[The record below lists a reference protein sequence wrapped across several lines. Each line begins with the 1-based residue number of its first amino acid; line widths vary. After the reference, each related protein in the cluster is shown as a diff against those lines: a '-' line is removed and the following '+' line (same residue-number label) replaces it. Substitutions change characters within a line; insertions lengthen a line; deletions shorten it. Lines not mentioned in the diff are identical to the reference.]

1 MGGRTLT
8 LLLVFWVGL
17 LGAQTCSL
25 NLSLRDSISGKSLP
39 GVLVWAESP
48 RFMDAVTGAKGTC
61 IFGGLESGEWRFRCV
76 HLGYMATTLLV
87 EIGDEAEQTVSLTL
101 IPLELDLGTAE
112 VEGRTSREMISLRA
126 VEAGSVFSGMK
137 SHLIRP
143 EARASNLVSSRQVYA
158 KVPGLNIWESDGAGI
173 QLGIGGRGLSPNR
186 TSHFNVRQNGF
197 DISADPLGYPE
208 SYYTPPLEAVE
219 RIDVVRGA
227 GALQYGTQFGGLIN
241 FRMKHAHVGDSL
253 VVVAKQTFG
262 TYGLRDTI
270 SPALASSNS
279 VVHLQGSLPSGVTYF
294 GFYQHK
300 RGAGWRPNGDYR
312 VHTGHINLQYAP
324 SDHSEWGIEFTHMDY
339 LAQQSGGLLDSQFEQ
354 DPRRAFRE
362 RNWFAVNW
370 NLAAVHNVTQFSP
383 LTEWRTTAFGLA
395 ASRKAL
401 GFLGQA
407 GRVDFEENNR
417 DLIWGEFRNVGVE
430 SRLLHRVNIRERIG
444 VLLLGAR
451 FFQGNSHARQGTA
464 PAGSEPTFTLSDPD
478 TFAGTDYRFP
488 NTNLTLFT
496 QNIIPLGKHLSLTPG
511 VRLEHISTRAKGTVL
526 ETVLNGAGQIVDD
539 TLYTDTR
546 SRSRTFLLAG
556 MGLSYQPEPHF
567 ELYANA
573 VQNYRAIN
581 FSDIQVQGLSIV
593 VDPNIQDERG
603 ANLDLGIRGDL
614 KGKMQYDI
622 SAFALFYRDRIGAY
636 NTAIADPVLVQ
647 RVIRYRTNVSNAR
660 ILGLEGLVQGTV
672 RLGED
677 TDAPHV
683 HWFVNCALT
692 HGEYLSNGSDADSLA
707 LDVAGNRVEL
717 VPAVT
722 SKVGAAFAWR
732 RFTFSTQYT
741 YTSEQFTDATNAER
755 TPGAVDGLVPAYAVL
770 DFGAK
775 WQRGRVTLEAN
786 LNNALNTPY
795 FTRRAAGYPGPGI
808 IPADGRA
815 FFLGVGVQI

>member
-8 LLLVFWVGL
+8 LLLVFWAGL
-17 LGAQTCSL
+17 LGAQTCTL
-25 NLSLRDSISGKSLP
+25 TLSLRDSTSENSLS

-61 IFGGLESGEWRFRCV
+61 AFGGLEPGEWRFRCV
-76 HLGYMATTLLV
+76 HSGYMATTLLV
-87 EIGDEAEQTVSLTL
+87 EIGEVAEQSVNLTL
-101 IPLELDLGTAE
+101 IPLEFDLGTAQ
-112 VEGRTSREMISLRA
+112 VEGRANREMISLRP

-143 EARASNLVSSRQVYA
+143 EARAANVTSSRQVYA

-241 FRMKHAHVGDSL
+241 FRMKHAHPGDSL
-253 VVVAKQTFG
+253 MVRIKQTFG

-279 VVHLQGSLPSGVTYF
+279 VVHAQGSLPSGVTYL

-312 VHTGHINLQYAP
+312 VHTGHVNFQYAP
-324 SDHSEWGIEFTHMDY
+324 SDRSEWGVEFTHMDY

-383 LTEWRTTAFGLA
+383 LTEWRTTAFGLS

-407 GRVDFEENNR
+407 GRVDFEENPR
-417 DLIWGEFRNVGVE
+417 DLIWGEFRNMGVE
-430 SRLLHRVNIRERIG
+430 SRLLHRVNVRERIA
-444 VLLLGAR
+444 VLLVGAR
-451 FFQGNSHARQGTA
+451 VFQGNSHARQGVA
-464 PAGSEPTFTLSDPD
+464 PAGTDPTFTFSDPE

-488 NTNLTLFT
+488 NTNVALFT

-511 VRLEHISTRAKGTVL
+511 VRLEHISTRANGTVR

-546 SRSRTFLLAG
+546 ERARTFVLAG
-556 MGLSYQPEPHF
+556 MGLSYQPSPDF

-603 ANLDLGIRGDL
+603 ANLDLGVRGDL
-614 KGKMQYDI
+614 NGSVQYDI
-622 SAFALFYRDRIGAY
+622 SGFALFYRDRIGAF
-636 NTAIADPVLVQ
+636 NTAIPDPILVQ
-647 RVIRYRTNVSNAR
+647 RVIRYRTNISDAR
-660 ILGLEGLVQGTV
+660 ILGVEGLIQGTI
-672 RLGED
+672 RLWED
-677 TDAPHV
+677 PDAPHL
-683 HWFVNCALT
+683 HWFINGALT
-692 HGEYLSNGSDADSLA
+692 EGKYLTSEESAFS
-707 LDVAGNRVEL
+707 GNQVEL

-722 SKVGAAFAWR
+722 SKVGAAFEWQEL
-732 RFTFSTQYT
+732 TLSTQYT
-741 YTSEQFTDATNAER
+741 YTSEQFTDATNAQR

-775 WQRGRVTLEAN
+775 WVRGRVTLEAN

-815 FFLGVGVQI
+815 FFLGVGIQV